1 MKRLVSGVFCAVFAC
16 AGAFAA
22 GLTNGYTQVVHR
34 GGCGRAGDGGAEKL
48 M

>member
-1 MKRLVSGVFCAVFAC
+1 MKRLVCAVFAC

-34 GGCGRAGDGGAEKL
+34 DGRERSDDGGAEKL